1 MTSHQWEPPV
11 ATELQNKSLTRKD
24 LEDLIFRSPSLRRFT
39 QDSPILQDVWIA
51 YGLDP
56 DARQD
61 LLMVPNR
68 TPRDGVGPGELY
80 VGLRDYVGADAELAY
95 HQSSVAARL
104 TFTELARV
112 VLPLAYWQRDFWAAA
127 VGWQRLS
134 TLDARARQ
142 AIAAALTGLE
152 RGRMDLVGDESRQ
165 GDSGRGDPT
174 APLVLWTLRLVGT
187 IEMARR
193 GQAGRLKNDAG
204 QLVLPIPPEIALEM
218 VDAVGELVAGGP
230 RPRPMIFSVTRNRS
244 ADVSVFRS
252 VPTVKADAARRL
264 FEIDGEGLIWAIV
277 DSGVDAEHPA
287 FRERGPGPSPGTTR
301 LADEAIDAQ
310 GVTHARVTATY
321 DFTPVRALLNVATLK
336 ARAFGAGTVVAQN
349 LADRPDLA
357 QELEETLD
365 AGESVT
371 WSHFAELLRVPHV
384 QGRYRPPVN
393 EHGTHV
399 AAILGG
405 DWRTTDGVVSGYP
418 APEEDLIGMCPGIQL
433 LDVRVLDDNGTG
445 DEFSVMAALQFVRG
459 LNTQR
464 DVLTIHGVN
473 LSMALKHDVANYACG
488 RTPVC
493 EEAERLVATGAT
505 VVAAAGNEGYMR
517 QTQATDD
524 HSEGYRSISI
534 TDPGNADSVI
544 TVGATHGYRP

>member
-1 MTSHQWEPPV
+1 
-11 ATELQNKSLTRKD
+11 
-24 LEDLIFRSPSLRRFT
+24 
-39 QDSPILQDVWIA
+39 
-51 YGLDP
+51 
-56 DARQD
+56 
-61 LLMVPNR
+61 
-68 TPRDGVGPGELY
+68 
-80 VGLRDYVGADAELAY
+80 
-95 HQSSVAARL
+95 
-104 TFTELARV
+104 
-112 VLPLAYWQRDFWAAA
+112 
-127 VGWQRLS
+127 
-134 TLDARARQ
+134 
-142 AIAAALTGLE
+142 
-152 RGRMDLVGDESRQ
+152 
-165 GDSGRGDPT
+165 
-174 APLVLWTLRLVGT
+174 
-187 IEMARR
+187 
-193 GQAGRLKNDAG
+193 
-204 QLVLPIPPEIALEM
+204 
-218 VDAVGELVAGGP
+218 
-230 RPRPMIFSVTRNRS
+230 MIFSVTRNRS

-336 ARAFGAGTVVAQN
+336 ARAFGEGTVVAQN

-544 TVGATHGYRP
+544 TVGATHGYRPLTYGVSYFSSRGPTGDGRRKPDLVAPGEKIWSAVPKGGVRVLDGTSMAAPHVSGCAALLMSRNSELIGQPVRVKTILCESATDLGREPYFQGHGLVDVLRAIQSL